1 MLDKF
6 RLLLQTQ
13 PAKSLEGIFTI
24 SFQRGSKAM
33 DFKTLLKNRRSIR
46 DFQDKEI
53 PVSIVKE
60 IIQDTC
66 LAPTASNRQPCRFI
80 IIQNRE
86 QIKKLSDESKH
97 TLLDDL
103 ARNPDSPLKQYE
115 AALRDAQF
123 NVFYNAPCLVYVI
136 GPRDVY
142 SLEVDCGLTV
152 AYFMFAATSRGLG
165 TCWIGLGAHIRDHR
179 ILGEIGVPDNCRI
192 VAPIILG
199 YPANIPDASERHV
212 PEIVKVI

>member
-1 MLDKF
+1 
-6 RLLLQTQ
+6 
-13 PAKSLEGIFTI
+13 
-24 SFQRGSKAM
+24 M
-33 DFKTLLKNRRSIR
+33 DFKTLLKSRRSIR

-53 PVSIVKE
+53 PESIVNE

-80 IIQNRE
+80 IIRNRE
-86 QIKKLSDESKH
+86 QIKKLSDESKRN
-97 TLLDDL
+97 LLDDL
-103 ARNPDSPLKQYE
+103 ARNPDLPLKQYE

-136 GPRDVY
+136 GHRDVY

-165 TCWIGLGAHIRDHR
+165 TCWVGLGAHIRDR
-179 ILGEIGVPDNCRI
+179 GILGEIGVPDDCRI

-199 YPANIPDASERHV
+199 YPVNIPEASERRI
-212 PEIVKVI
+212 PEIVKVM